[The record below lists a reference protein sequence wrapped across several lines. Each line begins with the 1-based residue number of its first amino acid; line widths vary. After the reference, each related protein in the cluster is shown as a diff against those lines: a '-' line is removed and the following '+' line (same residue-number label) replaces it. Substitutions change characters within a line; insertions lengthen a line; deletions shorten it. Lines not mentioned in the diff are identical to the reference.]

1 MKPLVVILMGS
12 ISDEEHCR
20 KIADACEKF
29 GLEVDLRVGSA
40 HKTARHVLELLDQY
54 EADPRPKL
62 YITVAG
68 RSNALSGLVDGYVQ
82 APVIACPPASSAFG
96 GADVYS
102 SLRMPSGISPAVIL
116 EPENAALFAARVF
129 ALQDGK
135 VQEKVILYKDQHMEK
150 VVKSDRELHAQ

>member
-1 MKPLVVILMGS
+1 MKPLVIILMGS

-20 KIADACEKF
+20 KIADACLRF
-29 GLEVDLRVGSA
+29 ALDVDLRVGSA

-82 APVIACPPASSAFG
+82 APVIACPPVSSA
-96 GADVYS
+96 
-102 SLRMPSGISPAVIL
+102 
-116 EPENAALFAARVF
+116 
-129 ALQDGK
+129 
-135 VQEKVILYKDQHMEK
+135 
-150 VVKSDRELHAQ
+150 